1 MKLVVHSE
9 GGTRLVVPS
18 VSVTADPPPTSPV
31 FFNPAAALNRDVS
44 VAIAAATRGR
54 TFCDSMAGVGA
65 RGIRLAHE
73 VGRIETVTLVDFNR
87 GALALGRKS
96 ARLNRVLRK
105 CEFSESETSS
115 YLFSRYGREARF
127 DYVDVDP
134 FGTPVG
140 QLQGAL
146 RATAD
151 GGLLSLTA
159 TDTAVLC
166 GVYPDVALR
175 RYGATPLN
183 NHFSH
188 ETAIRVLAG
197 AAARTAA
204 SLDIGVEPV
213 AAHSTRHYVRLYV
226 GVEIGASRA
235 DAALQNV
242 GHLSWCPSCGHA
254 QLASKDGRTCAK
266 CGRRAKVAGPLWVG
280 GLTSPPTVESAR
292 GAAARMKLAQ
302 AANALGELEGIEGFP
317 PWSFSIEKI
326 CSVLKVATVPESLVM
341 LNLRNAGFRSMRTPF
356 EKTGVKTD
364 ADAGEVMSAVEA
376 SAAVL
381 RRSGGRWPQLPTPVK
396 PGRDSGSRP

>member
-1 MKLVVHSE
+1 MKHVVHSE
-9 GGTRLVVPS
+9 GSTRLLVPS
-18 VSVTADPPPTSPV
+18 VSLTADPPPTSPI
-31 FFNPAAALNRDVS
+31 FFNPVASLNRDVS
-44 VAIAAATRGR
+44 VAMVAATRGK

-65 RGIRLAHE
+65 RGIRVAHE
-73 VGRIETVTLVDFNR
+73 VERVEDVTLVDFNR

-134 FGTPVG
+134 FGTPIG

-151 GGLLSLTA
+151 GGLMSLTA

-166 GVYPDVALR
+166 GVYPDAALR

-213 AAHSTRHYVRLYV
+213 AAHSTRHYVRLFVRV
-226 GVEIGASRA
+226 GTGASRA
-235 DAALQNV
+235 DSGLRNV

-254 QLASKDGRTCAK
+254 QVASVDNRTCAK
-266 CGRRAKVAGPLWVG
+266 CGKRAKVAGPLWVG
-280 GLTSPPTVESAR
+280 SLISPAVIESAR
-292 GAAARMKLAQ
+292 MAAARMNLGP
-302 AANALGELEGIEGFP
+302 AASILDELEGIEGFP

-364 ADAGEVMSAVEA
+364 ADFGEVLSAVEA
-376 SAAVL
+376 SAGAQGE
-381 RRSGGRWPQLPTPVK
+381 SGGRWPQLPTPVK
-396 PGRDSGSRP
+396 PERDAGS